1 MRNQYPLKNP
11 ACPSSSLQFSDGSGL
26 WSLRGLRRR
35 GGRNPDSASNH
46 RTARLRTPTDQIADS
61 DPQGSAQRIFDS
73 SFAAPDVLRLKGLS
87 GDDSPLG
94 TENASGPDETQEAE
108 EAEEQESYF
117 EGAAHDWSR

>member
-1 MRNQYPLKNP
+1 M
-11 ACPSSSLQFSDGSGL
+11 
-26 WSLRGLRRR
+26 
-35 GGRNPDSASNH
+35 
-46 RTARLRTPTDQIADS
+46 
-61 DPQGSAQRIFDS
+61 
-73 SFAAPDVLRLKGLS
+73 S